1 MPLMLHP
8 YDRAAAVLY
17 AHEWAYMRNPRYLNF
32 DGIGG
37 DCTNFAS
44 QCLYAGSQ
52 IMNFTPTLGWYYISS
67 ENRSPSWTGVEYFSN
82 FLLRRE
88 NSVGPSAVEVSFDR
102 AQPGDF
108 VQLSFGGVRYE
119 HTPIIVYTGQV
130 RDEGD
135 ILVAA
140 HSNDADFRPLKSYEY
155 ERIRFLHIVGVWKP

>member
-1 MPLMLHP
+1 MPLTLHP

-52 IMNFTPTLGWYYISS
+52 IMNFTPTLGWYYISA
-67 ENRSPSWTGVEYFSN
+67 ENRSPSWTGVEYLSN
-82 FLLRRE
+82 FLLRKE

-102 AQPGDF
+102 AQPGDL

-119 HTPIIVYTGQV
+119 HTPVIVYTANV
-130 RDEGD
+130 REEGD

-155 ERIRFLHIVGVWKP
+155 EKIRFLHIVGVWKP